1 MQHLHHQMGLAEGRA
16 ARNRGP
22 DRRGNRRVQEIDIQT
37 DMQQAVFRSHA
48 VQKGFQRGTDA
59 FLVNPA
65 HVADANAVT
74 DKQASLRIVD
84 GADTQNFDVLRF
96 HRVLQRRAEQIVKP
110 GKAAQKRKRGAV
122 QIAAGGAFQRVKI
135 RMGIEPEHKKGS
147 AERGSRLR
155 LARDRAGRHGMIAAE
170 INRHDRAF
178 AKIRRLL
185 VQGTGPADIGR
196 VVAQNSVG
204 RRESADIRRRQVA
217 VIRHRMA
224 KLAQCILQAC
234 GSVGIRPHETAPL
247 TGPFVHRRSD
257 QDYLFFNGV
266 HVPLAPN
273 FDCQKCVETPR
284 RSKSGHLIKRAAKF
298 IILEISIYRNG
309 MMDDLD
315 LRLITLLRHDG
326 RRSVSEL
333 AGDLKVARATVR
345 SRMEKLVETGE
356 ILGFTAVLRDDWR
369 DLPIRA
375 VTLVVVDG
383 HNTEPVIRSLSAMT
397 EVRAIHSTNGKWDL
411 VLDVA
416 TRDLV
421 AFDDALNR
429 IRLIEGITGTETSL
443 LLTTRKGPA
452 VSASEFKDVLG

>member
-1 MQHLHHQMGLAEGRA
+1 
-16 ARNRGP
+16 
-22 DRRGNRRVQEIDIQT
+22 
-37 DMQQAVFRSHA
+37 
-48 VQKGFQRGTDA
+48 
-59 FLVNPA
+59 
-65 HVADANAVT
+65 
-74 DKQASLRIVD
+74 
-84 GADTQNFDVLRF
+84 
-96 HRVLQRRAEQIVKP
+96 
-110 GKAAQKRKRGAV
+110 
-122 QIAAGGAFQRVKI
+122 
-135 RMGIEPEHKKGS
+135 
-147 AERGSRLR
+147 
-155 LARDRAGRHGMIAAE
+155 
-170 INRHDRAF
+170 
-178 AKIRRLL
+178 
-185 VQGTGPADIGR
+185 
-196 VVAQNSVG
+196 
-204 RRESADIRRRQVA
+204 
-217 VIRHRMA
+217 
-224 KLAQCILQAC
+224 
-234 GSVGIRPHETAPL
+234 
-247 TGPFVHRRSD
+247 
-257 QDYLFFNGV
+257 
-266 HVPLAPN
+266 
-273 FDCQKCVETPR
+273 
-284 RSKSGHLIKRAAKF
+284 
-298 IILEISIYRNG
+298 
-309 MMDDLD
+309 MDDLD